1 MGRVGQ
7 ILRGAG
13 VVSGKGADIIN
24 DEPWKLEMA
33 DFLEDIRLNR
43 TPWGGLRE
51 GLAALR
57 VVASIYRKSGYVP

>member
-1 MGRVGQ
+1 
-7 ILRGAG
+7 
-13 VVSGKGADIIN
+13 
-24 DEPWKLEMA
+24 MA